1 MSQKNNRNWIDD
13 SDVVVLYHQIV
24 DKVAALFFWR
34 KYILGEDPG
43 SVVQDRVV
51 FGDFKA
57 LGESTKVGCAMKFF
71 CFDHAE
77 KNGGPLRCE

>member
-1 MSQKNNRNWIDD
+1 MSQKDNWNWIDD
-13 SDVVVLYHQIV
+13 CDVVVLDHQIV
-24 DKVAALFFWR
+24 DEAAALFFWR

-43 SVVQDRVV
+43 FVVQDRVV
-51 FGDFKA
+51 FCDFKA